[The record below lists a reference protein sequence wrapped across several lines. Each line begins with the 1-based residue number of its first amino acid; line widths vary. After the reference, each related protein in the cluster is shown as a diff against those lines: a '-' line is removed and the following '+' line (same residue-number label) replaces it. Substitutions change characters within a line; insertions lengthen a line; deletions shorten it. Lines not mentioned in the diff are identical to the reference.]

1 MLLKWRTHIA
11 PWLLL
16 VATVCLLFGARSV
29 PPDEDSIMH
38 EMRNDLHIEYL
49 PIDHVKPY
57 SRKLRQHGKAQIAKA
72 SKLIERYGQV
82 LPILVSKDTLEII
95 DGHLVL
101 EAMRRGGHSQVA
113 AVFAANRDPAE
124 LKALR
129 LTLNRLAEDSV
140 WNKPELALEFREL
153 LELDY
158 DLDLTGFDEVEI
170 EAILSIGDDLPLP
183 EANPLEG
190 VDPDAPT
197 ISRSGDLWI
206 LGDHRL
212 FCGNSLEKSSFVT
225 LMGEDRTRLVL
236 SDPPY
241 NVKIQGH
248 VGGSGSIKHPE
259 FVMASGEMSDEEFTQ
274 FLTTS
279 ARHVADFSMDGSL
292 AYFFMDWRH
301 MGEILAAGKSVFSEF
316 KCLCVWAKDN
326 AGMGSLYRSQHELVF
341 IFKNGKGKH
350 VNNVQ
355 LGKHGRG
362 RSTVWTYAGVNTL
375 RQGRMEELSMH
386 PTVKPVAMLADAIL
400 DVTHKGDIVLDSF
413 GGAGSTLMAAEQTGR
428 RARLIEISPLY
439 VDVTIRRWQD
449 ATGGKAVHAESGKT
463 FDDMEAGEGRA

>member
-1 MLLKWRTHIA
+1 MLLKWRPNAT
-11 PWLLL
+11 PWLVL
-16 VATVCLLFGARSV
+16 VAMACLLIGAPSV

-49 PIDHVKPY
+49 PIDQIKPY
-57 SRKLRQHGKAQIAKA
+57 SRKLRQHGQAQLAKA

-113 AVFAANRDPAE
+113 VVIAANRDPAE
-124 LKALR
+124 IRALR
-129 LTLNRLAEDSV
+129 LALNRLADETV

-158 DLDLTGFDEVEI
+158 DMELTGFDEVEI
-170 EAILSIGDDLPLP
+170 EAILSIGNDIPLP

-190 VDPDAPT
+190 VDPDSPT
-197 ISRSGDLWI
+197 VSRLGDLWI
-206 LGDHRL
+206 LGEHRV
-212 FCGNSLEKSSFVT
+212 FCGNSVEKSSFVSV
-225 LMGEDRTRLVL
+225 MNDEKARLVL

-259 FVMASGEMSDEEFTQ
+259 FAMASGEMTEDEFTQ
-274 FLTTS
+274 FLTT
-279 ARHVADFSMDGSL
+279 AFQHLAAFSLDGSL
-292 AYFFMDWRH
+292 MYAFMDWRH
-301 MGEILAAGKSVFSEF
+301 MGEILTAGRSVYSEL
-316 KCLCVWAKDN
+316 KCLCVWNKTN
-326 AGMGSLYRSQHELVF
+326 GGMGSLYRSKHELVF
-341 IFKNGKGKH
+341 VFKNGKGQH
-350 VNNVQ
+350 INNVA
-355 LGKHGRG
+355 LGKHGRN
-362 RSTVWTYAGVNTL
+362 RTNVWDYPGVNTL
-375 RQGRMEELSMH
+375 RSDRMDELSMH

-400 DVTHKGDIVLDSF
+400 DVSHKGDIVLDGF
-413 GGAGSTLMAAEQTGR
+413 GGAGSTLMAAEQTER

-439 VDVTIRRWQD
+439 VDVTIRRWQE
-449 ATGGKAVHAESGKT
+449 ATGGKAIHAETGQP
-463 FDDMEAGEGRA
+463 FDEFQPGEGRD